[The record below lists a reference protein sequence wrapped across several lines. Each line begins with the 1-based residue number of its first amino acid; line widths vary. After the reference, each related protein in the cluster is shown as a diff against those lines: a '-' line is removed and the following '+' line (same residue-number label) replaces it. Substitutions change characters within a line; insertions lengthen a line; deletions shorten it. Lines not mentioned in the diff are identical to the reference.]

1 MTAIFIRELKS
12 YFVTP
17 LGYVFIGV
25 CFIFSGAFFFLFTLT
40 SPNPNVGRV
49 DFATMFTL
57 MFFVLMVTIPL
68 LTMRL
73 LSEERRAKTDQ
84 LALTAPISLFGLV
97 SAKFLAAFCIFL
109 ISTAIMPVYG
119 IVLSQFTD
127 AMSWFTMF
135 GNMTGLIMVGAVYVA
150 AGLFVSSLTENQMV
164 AAVISVFVNI
174 SFLLTNLAASY
185 VQQPILADVLRTLS
199 LLERYDRFT
208 IGLFEIENALFFV
221 SLVAVFLFLTARIL
235 ERRRWA

>member
-1 MTAIFIRELKS
+1 MAAIFLRELKA
-12 YFVTP
+12 YFTTP

-40 SPNPNVGRV
+40 SPVASMGSV
-49 DFATMFTL
+49 DFTTMFAL

-73 LSEERRAKTDQ
+73 LSEERRSKTDQ
-84 LALTAPISLFGLV
+84 LLLTAPISLTGLV
-97 SAKFLAAFCIFL
+97 LAKFSAAFCIFL
-109 ISTAIMPVYG
+109 ISTGIMPVYG
-119 IVLSQFTD
+119 FVLARFTE
-127 AMSWFTMF
+127 SLNWWTMF
-135 GNMTGLIMVGAVYVA
+135 GHLTGLVLVGAVYVA

-174 SFLLTNLAASY
+174 GFLLTSLAAAY
-185 VQQPILADVLRTLS
+185 VTNPLLSEAMQTLS

-208 IGLFEIENALFFV
+208 VGLFEIENVIFFLSV
-221 SLVAVFLFLTARIL
+221 TVVFLFLTVRVL